1 MMKQNSLDNWALFLD
16 FDGTLV
22 EIAQRPDGIVVDP
35 GLPGLLTRLSE
46 MLDGA
51 FAVVSGRPIAF
62 LDERLAP
69 FAGDMAGLHGTE
81 RRVGGVLHPCRPEE
95 HPDLREAVARMH
107 EIFDARPGVIIEDKG
122 CSVALHWRLAPGEEA
137 AARAFVAETGERLGS
152 AYRIQYGKAVA
163 ELLPAASGKGVVIE
177 HFLQQPPYRGRRPL
191 FVGDDLTD
199 ETGFSTVNQLG
210 GAAIRIG
217 DGETVAAHRLP
228 SPEALREC
236 LARWSEAGGVRLED
250 IPPA

>member
-1 MMKQNSLDNWALFLD
+1 MNDWALFLD

-22 EIAQRPDGIVVDP
+22 DIAPRPDGIKVAP
-35 GLPGLLTRLSE
+35 GLPDLLTRLSV
-46 MLDGA
+46 MLGGA
-51 FAVVSGRPIAF
+51 LAVVSGRPIAF

-81 RRVGGVLHPCRPEE
+81 RRVNGVMHPCRPED
-95 HPDLREAVARMH
+95 HPQLREAVARMH

-137 AARAFVAETGERLGS
+137 AARDFVAATGERLGS
-152 AYRIQYGKAVA
+152 DYRIQYGKAVA

-177 HFLQQPPYRGRRPL
+177 QFLQEAPYRGRRPL

-199 ETGFSTVNQLG
+199 ETGFATVNRLG
-210 GAAIRIG
+210 GAAIRVG

-228 SPEALREC
+228 TPEALRDC
-236 LARWSEAGGVRLED
+236 LARWVDAADVRLEEL
-250 IPPA
+250 PRA

>member
-1 MMKQNSLDNWALFLD
+1 MMKQNPLDKWALFLD

-22 EIAQRPDGIVVDP
+22 DIAQRPDGIVVAP
-35 GLPGLLTRLSE
+35 ELPDLLTRLSG

-62 LDERLAP
+62 LDERLIP

-81 RRVGGVLHPCRPEE
+81 RRVGGVLHPCRPED
-95 HPDLREAVARMH
+95 HPHLREAVARMH
-107 EIFDARPGVIIEDKG
+107 ATFDARPGVIIEDKG

-137 AARAFVAETGERLGS
+137 AARTFVAETGERLGS
-152 AYRIQYGKAVA
+152 VYRIQYGKAVA

-177 HFLQQPPYRGRRPL
+177 QFLQEKPYRGRRPL

-199 ETGFSTVNQLG
+199 ETGFATVNRLG

-217 DGETVAAHRLP
+217 AGETVAAHRLP
-228 SPEALREC
+228 SPDALREC
-236 LARWSEAGGVRLED
+236 LSRWVEAGGVRLED
-250 IPPA
+250 VPPA

>member
-1 MMKQNSLDNWALFLD
+1 MSGWALFLD

-22 EIAQRPDGIVVDP
+22 DIAPRPDGIVVAP
-35 GLPGLLTRLSE
+35 ELPDLLTRLSQ

-62 LDERLAP
+62 LDERLTP

-81 RRVGGVLHPCRPEE
+81 RRVGGVLHPCRPED
-95 HPDLREAVARMH
+95 HPQLREAVARMH
-107 EIFDARPGVIIEDKG
+107 ETFDARPGIIIEDKG
-122 CSVALHWRLAPGEEA
+122 CSVALHWRLAPSEEA

-177 HFLQQPPYRGRRPL
+177 QFLQETPYRGRRPL

-199 ETGFSTVNQLG
+199 ETGFATVNRLG

-228 SPEALREC
+228 SSDALRQRLENW
-236 LARWSEAGGVRLED
+236 ASNGSVRLED
-250 IPPA
+250 VPRA

>member
-1 MMKQNSLDNWALFLD
+1 MSGWALFLD

-22 EIAQRPDGIVVDP
+22 DIAQRPDGIEVAP
-35 GLPGLLTRLSE
+35 GLPDLLTDLSA

-51 FAVVSGRPIAF
+51 LAVVSGRPIAF

-81 RRVGGVLHPCRPEE
+81 RRVGGVMHPCRPED
-95 HPDLREAVARMH
+95 HPRLREAVARMH

-137 AARAFVAETGERLGS
+137 AARAFVAETGQRLG
-152 AYRIQYGKAVA
+152 ADYRIQYGKAVA

-177 HFLQQPPYRGRRPL
+177 QFLQEAPYRGRRPL

-199 ETGFSTVNQLG
+199 ETGFATVNRLG
-210 GAAIRIG
+210 GAAMRIG
-217 DGETVAAHRLP
+217 DGETVAAYRLP
-228 SPEALREC
+228 SPDALRDC
-236 LARWSEAGGVRLED
+236 LAAWIKTGGIRLEEV
-250 IPPA
+250 PPA